1 MPSILNNVKN
11 INIFKS
17 NERLGQGVA
26 NCGPPAKRGLLP
38 FFLYNPQAENVFMF
52 LKSCENKTNKKSNMP
67 METICG
73 PQKKPSIEKV
83 CIAINHMCYLN
94 LN

>member
-26 NCGPPAKRGLLP
+26 NCGPPAKGGLLP

-67 METICG
+67 WR
-73 PQKKPSIEKV
+73 PYVAHKKSP
-83 CIAINHMCYLN
+83 L
-94 LN
+94 